1 MRTPPSLSIIVPVL
15 NEAPIIGNFL
25 RHVREVAPEAEIIVV
40 DGGSVDGTREI
51 AGPLA
56 DHIIS
61 TIRGRAVQMNAGAA
75 VAGGSMLWFL
85 HADLH
90 LPVGAPQMIEDAL
103 REWKLIG
110 GWFRL
115 RFPCRRLIYRV
126 SDSVGN
132 LGADVFGFALGDHA
146 IFCQRAAFCRVGG
159 YPVVPILE
167 DAELCRRLA
176 RMGRMKQLGAEV
188 TCSPRGYEQYGPYRT
203 TAVYFFILVL
213 YVFGTSI
220 SFLNRIYCAFRHSV
234 ATHPLRA
241 QCPDA
246 AH

>member
-1 MRTPPSLSIIVPVL
+1 MRTSPSLSIVVPVL
-15 NEAPIIGNFL
+15 NEAPIIRSFL
-25 RHVREVAPEAEIIVV
+25 RHVREVAPEVEIIVV
-40 DGGSVDGTREI
+40 DGGSVDGTREM
-51 AGPLA
+51 ATRLA
-56 DHIIS
+56 DRTIS
-61 TIRGRAVQMNAGAA
+61 TIRGRAAQMNAGAA
-75 VAGGSMLWFL
+75 VAGGNVLWFL

-103 REWKLIG
+103 HECKLIG

-115 RFPCRRLIYRV
+115 RFPCRSLIYRI

-132 LGADVFGFALGDHA
+132 LGAEVFGFALGDHG
-146 IFCQRAAFCRVGG
+146 IFCRRAAFCRVRG

-176 RMGRMKQLGAEV
+176 CEGRMKQLDAEI
-188 TCSPRGYEQYGPYRT
+188 TCSPRGYERYGPYRT

-220 SFLNRIYCAFRHSV
+220 SFLNRIYCAFRRSV
-234 ATHPLRA
+234 PMPPLPA
-241 QCPDA
+241 HCADA